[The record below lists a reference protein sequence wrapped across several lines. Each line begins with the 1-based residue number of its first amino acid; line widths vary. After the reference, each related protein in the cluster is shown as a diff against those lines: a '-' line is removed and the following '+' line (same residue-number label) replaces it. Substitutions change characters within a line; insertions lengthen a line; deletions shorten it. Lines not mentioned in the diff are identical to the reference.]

1 MSQLNSKRIPRDLPL
16 SIEEINFRIA
26 TAINTKIFNFLMGPD
41 ISMIQ
46 NSIAVVAAMVR
57 GRFHEANPSLLAYL
71 ESAHDMLRRLDP
83 TLWTNFDDVVRYVLP
98 LRVKVMAGWDSV
110 HEISSILNKKR
121 TPVTG
126 RDIFPLSYEQVGYIM
141 DLLRQE
147 DVEAAQSQVIKLVN
161 NAANVRSQ
169 DARVLPIR
177 LALPGPV
184 FLQRLEKLNPID
196 LLSIVLGFRLAG
208 VMEDRFIPRPQDERM
223 NVESLHFLLG
233 EGCFF
238 PLNDT
243 PIVQV
248 PADLVQ
254 QSAQRASQLK
264 PAAQPSV

>member
-1 MSQLNSKRIPRDLPL
+1 MAQLNSKKIPRDLPL

-98 LRVKVMAGWDSV
+98 LRVKVMAGWDNV

-147 DVEAAQSQVIKLVN
+147 DVEAA
-161 NAANVRSQ
+161 
-169 DARVLPIR
+169 
-177 LALPGPV
+177 
-184 FLQRLEKLNPID
+184 
-196 LLSIVLGFRLAG
+196 
-208 VMEDRFIPRPQDERM
+208 
-223 NVESLHFLLG
+223 
-233 EGCFF
+233 
-238 PLNDT
+238 
-243 PIVQV
+243 
-248 PADLVQ
+248 
-254 QSAQRASQLK
+254 
-264 PAAQPSV
+264 